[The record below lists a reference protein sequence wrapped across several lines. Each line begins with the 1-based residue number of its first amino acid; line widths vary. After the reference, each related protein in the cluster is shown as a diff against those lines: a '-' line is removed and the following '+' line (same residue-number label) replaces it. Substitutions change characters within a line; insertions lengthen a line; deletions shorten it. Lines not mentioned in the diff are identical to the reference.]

1 MEEIKAWA
9 RYWLQTNAIQC
20 VESDFFIDSTR
31 KKRYSKI
38 VFWKRKLLLGDG
50 VQVSTKLA

>member
-31 KKRYSKI
+31 KKDI
-38 VFWKRKLLLGDG
+38 QKLCFEKEN
-50 VQVSTKLA
+50 SC